1 MSAAH
6 SGQVEIQTAG
16 EFLHPLLH
24 GACGT
29 FVGRL
34 KCCEGGGF
42 RGFLTITQQAGI
54 ELHPQGLL
62 IAREPDACP
71 SVFTAAFDLHGIEFL
86 LQFLSILLDLLC
98 LAKGFGEL
106 SEIGKSETGH
116 DVTEGTARL
125 GRHFESQSFYFRL
138 KLDPMG
144 IGHLL
149 LHHADQV
156 ADIGSACFSG
166 VDNEVGM
173 HFRHLRTTDAPA
185 FQS

>member
-6 SGQVEIQTAG
+6 SGQIQIETAG

-29 FVGRL
+29 FVGGL

-42 RGFLTITQQAGI
+42 RGFLPIIQQAGI

-71 SVFTAAFDLHGIEFL
+71 SVFTAALDLHGIKFL

-116 DVTEGTARL
+116 GVAEGTARL
-125 GRHFESQSFYFRL
+125 GRHFESQPFHLRL
-138 KLDPMG
+138 KLDAMG
-144 IGHLL
+144 IGDLL
-149 LHHADQV
+149 LHYADQV
-156 ADIGSACFSG
+156 ADVRGACFSS
-166 VDNEVGM
+166 VDNEIGM
-173 HFRHLRTTDAPA
+173 HLRDLRATDTAA
-185 FQS
+185 FQP